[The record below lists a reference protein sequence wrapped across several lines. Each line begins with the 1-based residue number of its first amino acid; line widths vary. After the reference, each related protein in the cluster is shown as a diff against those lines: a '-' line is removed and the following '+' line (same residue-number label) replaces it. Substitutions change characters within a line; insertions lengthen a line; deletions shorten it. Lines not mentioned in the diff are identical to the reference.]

1 MENLSPVGR
10 VLHEAL
16 NKAIYLESILLK
28 AMHEA
33 HAPTVGDVLNRLN
46 QVRGAGE
53 LEFINQVPSFQQ
65 QPKALAMPVVLPE
78 VTPKM
83 PEPAVAPAVVPEP
96 VKVVESKAVPAP
108 AAVVAEPAPVPV
120 VEPVAVVAE
129 PAPAPVVEPEVVVN
143 AAPVAEVAPAPAAE
157 EDALEKLWSGLVAEI
172 RQQSPGCPVENCRA
186 LSVKNSVLSIEV
198 PQSDIAEIRS
208 ARMLF
213 LAALQKLTGDWAMLV
228 DFQVV
233 APAEPVAA
241 QISEVPAVENIPV
254 PAEEY
259 SAPEYSEPPVE
270 YTPPP
275 AVQTAPLAE
284 VANNAYQAPAEE
296 VQEFIDLNVEENE
309 YAEEEAFMR
318 QELEFIK
325 RSVINKP
332 EEIEAT
338 AKIPAVQKVL
348 QLFDGEIVDIHA

>member
-1 MENLSPVGR
+1 M
-10 VLHEAL
+10 
-16 NKAIYLESILLK
+16 
-28 AMHEA
+28 
-33 HAPTVGDVLNRLN
+33 
-46 QVRGAGE
+46 
-53 LEFINQVPSFQQ
+53 
-65 QPKALAMPVVLPE
+65 
-78 VTPKM
+78 
-83 PEPAVAPAVVPEP
+83 
-96 VKVVESKAVPAP
+96 
-108 AAVVAEPAPVPV
+108 
-120 VEPVAVVAE
+120 
-129 PAPAPVVEPEVVVN
+129 
-143 AAPVAEVAPAPAAE
+143 
-157 EDALEKLWSGLVAEI
+157 
-172 RQQSPGCPVENCRA
+172 
-186 LSVKNSVLSIEV
+186 
-198 PQSDIAEIRS
+198 
-208 ARMLF
+208 
-213 LAALQKLTGDWAMLV
+213 
-228 DFQVV
+228 
-233 APAEPVAA
+233 
-241 QISEVPAVENIPV
+241 

-259 SAPEYSEPPVE
+259 SVPEYIEPPVE

>member
-1 MENLSPVGR
+1 
-10 VLHEAL
+10 
-16 NKAIYLESILLK
+16 
-28 AMHEA
+28 
-33 HAPTVGDVLNRLN
+33 
-46 QVRGAGE
+46 
-53 LEFINQVPSFQQ
+53 
-65 QPKALAMPVVLPE
+65 
-78 VTPKM
+78 
-83 PEPAVAPAVVPEP
+83 
-96 VKVVESKAVPAP
+96 
-108 AAVVAEPAPVPV
+108 
-120 VEPVAVVAE
+120 
-129 PAPAPVVEPEVVVN
+129 
-143 AAPVAEVAPAPAAE
+143 
-157 EDALEKLWSGLVAEI
+157 
-172 RQQSPGCPVENCRA
+172 
-186 LSVKNSVLSIEV
+186 
-198 PQSDIAEIRS
+198 
-208 ARMLF
+208 
-213 LAALQKLTGDWAMLV
+213 MLV

-259 SAPEYSEPPVE
+259 SAPEYIEPPVE

-284 VANNAYQAPAEE
+284 VVNNAYQAPAEE

-309 YAEEEAFMR
+309 YADEEAFMR